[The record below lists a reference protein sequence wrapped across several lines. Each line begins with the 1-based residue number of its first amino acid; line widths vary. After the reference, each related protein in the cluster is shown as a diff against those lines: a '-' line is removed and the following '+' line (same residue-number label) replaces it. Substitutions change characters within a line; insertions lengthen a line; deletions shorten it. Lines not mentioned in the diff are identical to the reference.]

1 MKLLLMPA
9 LLLLSVRLVLGA
21 QGPDE
26 QYVRVYQTI
35 QEADHLN
42 EQGQTRA
49 AATKYVEAQQELNR
63 FRTVFPGWNERVINY
78 RLSYVATK
86 LAPLLA
92 TPTVPGAVVPASTNA
107 GPTAPVPPAT
117 PPPTAAPTAPLVSTP
132 PPVVTPRSAT
142 PTLPPPS
149 AVELEQQM
157 KPMQAELERLQAE
170 NRLLGAKL
178 KEALSVQPA
187 SVDPREMMRAEERIR
202 GLQKENELFK
212 VQLAQKEAT
221 AVAPPAP
228 PAPPASPNE
237 VLTALRA
244 ENSVLKKQTQE
255 WRKKYEVLEVA
266 ANKAKAKAE
275 KKVEPKPEPAAKP
288 ARKQD
293 AALTK
298 LSSENLALQ
307 KQAALWQQVALQK
320 QFIAPPPTPP
330 APVVSAAAVPSAAS
344 LPADAQRELEALRAR
359 VQVFEAQPVPYTTEE
374 LALFNRGPVTTPSA
388 TSVALAVTSPTAPI
402 AATAQAT
409 TSSETPARP
418 VSHSIPPG
426 AGPLMRAAESAFAR
440 GDYAEAERKYLE
452 VLRQD
457 ENNITTLGNLA
468 SAQVELGR
476 FADAEQIV
484 QRALKVDPNDD
495 FSLYVLGRIRFH
507 ENKLDE
513 ALDALSRSA
522 KANPDYADTQNYLGI
537 VLSEKGLRG
546 PAEAALRR
554 AIQLQPNNPVAHN
567 NLAVVYATQKPPA
580 LALARWHYHKAI
592 SSGHPKNAELEKM
605 IDYKP

>member
-1 MKLLLMPA
+1 MKLLLMPV
-9 LLLLSVRLVLGA
+9 LLLLSVRLALGA

-35 QEADHLN
+35 QEADRLN

-92 TPTVPGAVVPASTNA
+92 TPSTPGGVIPAAPNAVTP
-107 GPTAPVPPAT
+107 APVPPAT
-117 PPPTAAPTAPLVSTP
+117 PGTTAALTAPLVSTP
-132 PPVVTPRSAT
+132 PSPPPVTPA

-149 AVELEQQM
+149 AVELAQQM
-157 KPMQAELERLQAE
+157 KSLQAEQDRLQAE

-228 PAPPASPNE
+228 LAQNASPNE

-244 ENSVLKKQTQE
+244 ENGVLKKQTQE

-275 KKVEPKPEPAAKP
+275 KKAEPKPEPAAKP

-293 AALTK
+293 AALAK

-320 QFIAPPPTPP
+320 QFAGQPPPPP
-330 APVVSAAAVPSAAS
+330 APVLNAAVVPSAAQ

-402 AATAQAT
+402 TAPAPAT

-426 AGPLMRAAESAFAR
+426 AGSLMRAAESAFAR

-554 AIQLQPNNPVAHN
+554 AIQLQPTNPVAHN

>member
-1 MKLLLMPA
+1 MKLLLMPV
-9 LLLLSVRLVLGA
+9 LLLLSVRLALGA

-35 QEADHLN
+35 QEADRLN

-92 TPTVPGAVVPASTNA
+92 TPSTPGGVIPAAPNAVTP
-107 GPTAPVPPAT
+107 APVPPAT
-117 PPPTAAPTAPLVSTP
+117 PGTTAALTAPLVSTP
-132 PPVVTPRSAT
+132 PSPPPPVTPA

-149 AVELEQQM
+149 AVELAQQM
-157 KPMQAELERLQAE
+157 KSLQAEQDRLQAE

-228 PAPPASPNE
+228 LAQNASPNE

-244 ENSVLKKQTQE
+244 ENGVLKKQTQE

-275 KKVEPKPEPAAKP
+275 KKAEPKPEPAVKP

-293 AALTK
+293 AALAK

-320 QFIAPPPTPP
+320 QFAGQPQTPP
-330 APVVSAAAVPSAAS
+330 APVLNAAVVPSAAQ

-374 LALFNRGPVTTPSA
+374 LALFNRGPVATPSA

-402 AATAQAT
+402 TAPAPAT

-426 AGPLMRAAESAFAR
+426 AGSLMRAAESAFAR

-554 AIQLQPNNPVAHN
+554 AIQLQPTNPVAHN